1 MELGKALRGLWAAV
15 ARTFAFLRV
24 ALANV
29 VVLAVLVAVI
39 AALATG
45 PGAPNVSAH
54 SALLLDPKGDVVE
67 RAAVPAPN
75 VLSLLGGLGS
85 LAQTPLADILRGIER
100 AADDDR
106 IEALVFDP
114 KALGYVAPAALEAIG
129 DALAAFRDSGKPV
142 VAKGRY
148 YGRDDYYLASF
159 SDRIYLHPLGEVML
173 GGYGRYDTFYAGA
186 LERLKAQVNVFRVG
200 TFKAFV
206 EPYERQ
212 DMSDAAKAAN
222 RAVVDALWRRFVDRV
237 AANRGLDAQAVYRYA
252 NGYDQLLAAVAGDT
266 AAAAL
271 DHGLVDEVLDDEALA
286 TRLRALAGSDDA
298 FGRVALGNYLRPAA
312 APGFGDAVAVITAA
326 GPILMGRQPP
336 GAVGSENM
344 AALLADAREDD
355 DIKALV
361 LRVDSGGGSVLASEI
376 IREQVQRVQAAGK
389 PVVVSMAGTAASG
402 GYWIAA
408 TADEIWAAPTT
419 ITGSIGVFAI
429 LPTFEDSLR
438 AVGISRDGVAT
449 GPLAGGLDPMRT
461 LSEPMRRLLQASIE
475 HAYDRFVAL
484 VAEGRS
490 LSPEAVDAVGQG
502 RIWTGEQALA
512 RGLVDQ
518 LGGLDDAISRAAELA
533 DLPRFAVRHL
543 EDAPTPLQALAQ
555 RLIDD
560 FGIRGQAAGPR
571 GQAGLVGPVA
581 RALLREW
588 QLLDA
593 LNDPKHVYALC
604 DACGPLL

>member
-1 MELGKALRGLWAAV
+1 MELGKALRGLWTAV

-24 ALANV
+24 ALANLLV
-29 VVLAVLVAVI
+29 LVVLIAVV

-45 PGAPNVSAH
+45 PGAPNVPVH
-54 SALLLDPKGDVVE
+54 SALLLDPRGDVVE

-100 AADDDR
+100 AAGDDR

-114 KALGYVAPAALEAIG
+114 KALGHVAPAALETIG
-129 DALAAFRDSGKPV
+129 DALAAFRDSGKQV

-148 YGRDDYYLASF
+148 YGREDYYLASF
-159 SDRIYLHPLGEVML
+159 ADRIYLHPLGEVML

-212 DMSDAAKAAN
+212 DMSAAAKAAN
-222 RAVVDALWRRFVDRV
+222 RAVIDALWRRFVDRV
-237 AANRGLDAQAVYRYA
+237 AANRGLDAGAVYRYA
-252 NGYDQLLAAVAGDT
+252 DSYDQLVAAAAGDT
-266 AAAAL
+266 ALAAREA
-271 DHGLVDEVLDDEALA
+271 GLVDEVLDDEALMA
-286 TRLRALAGSDDA
+286 RLHALAGSDDA
-298 FGRVALGNYLRPAA
+298 YGRVALTSYLRPVV
-312 APGFGDAVAVITAA
+312 PQVFGDAVGVITAA

-336 GAVGSENM
+336 GAIGSENM

-376 IREQVQRVQAAGK
+376 VREHVQRVQAAGK
-389 PVVVSMAGTAASG
+389 PVVVSMASTAASG

-429 LPTFEDSLR
+429 LPTFEESLR
-438 AVGISRDGVAT
+438 ALGVTRDGVAT

-475 HAYDRFVAL
+475 HGYGRFVAL
-484 VAEGRS
+484 VAEGRG
-490 LSPEAVDAVGQG
+490 LSPEAVDAVAQG
-502 RIWTGEQALA
+502 RIWTGEQAMA
-512 RGLVDQ
+512 RGLVDR
-518 LGGLDDAISRAAELA
+518 LGGLDDAIARAAELA
-533 DLPRFAVRHL
+533 DMPRFAVRHL
-543 EDAPTPLQALAQ
+543 EEPPTPLQALAQ
-555 RLIDD
+555 RLIED
-560 FGIRGQAAGPR
+560 FGIGAQAA

-581 RALLREW
+581 RTLLAEW

>member
-15 ARTFAFLRV
+15 ARTFAFLRI
-24 ALANV
+24 ALANLL
-29 VVLAVLVAVI
+29 VLAVLIAVV

-45 PGAPNVSAH
+45 PGAPNVPAH

-85 LAQTPLADILRGIER
+85 LAQTPLGDILRGIER
-100 AADDDR
+100 AASDDR

-114 KALGYVAPAALEAIG
+114 KALGHVAPAALETIG
-129 DALAAFRDSGKPV
+129 DALAAFRDSGKQV

-148 YGRDDYYLASF
+148 YGREDYYLASF
-159 SDRIYLHPLGEVML
+159 ADHIYLHPLGEVML

-212 DMSDAAKAAN
+212 DMSAAAKAAN
-222 RAVVDALWRRFVDRV
+222 RAVIDALWRRFVDRV
-237 AANRGLDAQAVYRYA
+237 AANRGLDAGAVYRYA
-252 NGYDQLLAAVAGDT
+252 DSYDQLVAAAAGDT
-266 AAAAL
+266 ALAAREA
-271 DHGLVDEVLDDEALA
+271 GLVDEVLDDEALMA
-286 TRLRALAGSDDA
+286 RLRALAGSDDA
-298 FGRVALGNYLRPAA
+298 YGRVALASYLRPVV
-312 APGFGDAVAVITAA
+312 PQVFGDAVGVITAA

-336 GAVGSENM
+336 GAIGSENM

-361 LRVDSGGGSVLASEI
+361 LRVDSGGGSVLASEVV
-376 IREQVQRVQAAGK
+376 REHVQRVQAAGK
-389 PVVVSMAGTAASG
+389 PVVVSMASTAASG

-429 LPTFEDSLR
+429 LPTFEESLR
-438 AVGISRDGVAT
+438 ALGITRDGVAT

-475 HAYDRFVAL
+475 HGYGRFVAL
-484 VAEGRS
+484 VAEGRG

-502 RIWTGEQALA
+502 RIWTGEQAMD
-512 RGLVDQ
+512 RGLVDR
-518 LGGLDDAISRAAELA
+518 LGGLDDAIARAAELA
-533 DLPRFAVRHL
+533 DMPRFAVRHL
-543 EDAPTPLQALAQ
+543 EEPPTPLQALAQ
-555 RLIDD
+555 RLIED
-560 FGIRGQAAGPR
+560 FGIGAQTAGQS
-571 GQAGLVGPVA
+571 GLVGPVA
-581 RALLREW
+581 RTLLAEW